1 MTKHQ
6 GRPVDLDKENAI
18 LKVGHDLWFKEGPE
32 KFSIERVAKLANVSK
47 VTIYARF
54 SNKNKLLEKI
64 VSMKCDEMTDSLG
77 LTNIESGDLSEM
89 LIEFGTNLLT
99 FIHSDEHTI
108 FLKASS
114 VSLHKTQIDL
124 TQIYENGPH
133 KTKQKLAQLLELESK
148 KGTYYFP
155 NPAENAELFIGMLF
169 GLNIVRAIY
178 NIDINESSTLLRER
192 VTQRTGQFLKIF
204 E

>member
-1 MTKHQ
+1 
-6 GRPVDLDKENAI
+6 
-18 LKVGHDLWFKEGPE
+18 
-32 KFSIERVAKLANVSK
+32 
-47 VTIYARF
+47 
-54 SNKNKLLEKI
+54 
-64 VSMKCDEMTDSLG
+64 MTDSLG
-77 LTNIESGDLSEM
+77 LTNIESGDLSEK